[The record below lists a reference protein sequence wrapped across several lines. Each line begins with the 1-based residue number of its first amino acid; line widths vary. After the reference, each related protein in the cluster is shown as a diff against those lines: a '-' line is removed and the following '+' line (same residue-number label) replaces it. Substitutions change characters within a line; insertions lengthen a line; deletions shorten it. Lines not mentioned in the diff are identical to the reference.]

1 MKKSTLT
8 KLICLAV
15 LCLMVLPLIMACGKS
30 HTVYFDA
37 NGGTLKEE
45 EETRKVK
52 EGEMIGKLPSP
63 KKDGF
68 KFAGWYDEEDTNFEE
83 KISQRDFV
91 MYDMVLVA
99 RWDKDENTVS
109 VEFDPNGGEIAESDA
124 VKYVQKG
131 DNIGRLPTPTR
142 EGYIFDCWTLEDGI
156 TVARQTTVIK
166 GQTVLVA
173 KWKMIVYCKD
183 GTENH
188 PFLPW
193 QQISQATCE
202 TPERKSRVCEAC
214 GHEEYNDGEPA
225 TGHDWSNWSEEYM
238 KRSRTCYECNK
249 TDYQDFKNVTVEALG
264 PGNYPTFDGDAWG
277 KDKVSNL
284 VNGTFEP
291 GNEGTIAGK
300 GTGALTA
307 TLDLSIPTAV
317 DMIYVK
323 GRGSA
328 SIEVTVTY
336 EDGSTKM
343 LGIGSFGDEPAKFEV
358 EGKVITKVVVY
369 MPNPSNGTD
378 YWQEITLAKDVSAE

>member
-8 KLICLAV
+8 KIICLAV
-15 LCLMVLPLIMACGKS
+15 LCLMVLPLVMACGKA
-30 HTVYFDA
+30 HTIYFDA
-37 NGGTLKEE
+37 NGGTVG

-52 EGEMIGKLPSP
+52 DGEMLGKLPTP
-63 KKDGF
+63 KRDGF

-91 MYDMVLVA
+91 MFDMVLVA
-99 RWDKDENTVS
+99 KWDKDENTVS

-124 VKYVQKG
+124 VKFVQKG
-131 DNIGRLPTPTR
+131 DNIGNLPTPTR

-156 TVARQTTVIK
+156 TVARKTTVVK
-166 GQTVLVA
+166 ANTVLVA
-173 KWKMIVYCKD
+173 KWKMIVYCND

-188 PFLPW
+188 QFLPW
-193 QQISQATCE
+193 QQISQESCE
-202 TPERKSRVCEAC
+202 TAERKSRVCEIC
-214 GHEEYNDGEPA
+214 GHEEYNEGAAPK
-225 TGHDWSNWSEEYM
+225 GHDWSNWSEEYM

-249 TDYQDFKNVTVEALG
+249 QDFQDFKNVTVEALG
-264 PGNYPTFDGDAWG
+264 PGVYPTMDGDAWG
-277 KDKVSNL
+277 KDKVSNM

-300 GTGALTA
+300 GTGALTC
-307 TLDLSIPTAV
+307 TLNLTNPTAV

-343 LGIGSFGDEPAKFEV
+343 LGIGSFGDEPAKFDV

-378 YWQEITLAKDVSAE
+378 YWQEITLAKDISAE